1 MKCSERLPAT
11 VIGTPAEL
19 DDYVAAYEAARAG
32 NEQADPAAFLPP
44 SEHPLHGEV
53 LRELIRVDLEYAWRS
68 GQRRRLEDY
77 EAAFSHLFQNPEA
90 LREIA
95 FEEYRL
101 RRLAGENVSPDEYAQ
116 RFRLDTADWPDDS
129 CPAEEVL
136 ARGQGPAL
144 AVSSDAATPAS
155 LQRAARAYQE
165 FRLFADNS
173 GGDVDDWCSRFPPQ
187 AEQAEVFRHAHR
199 TDPAAA
205 LRMARAMSRFPE
217 PGQEFL
223 GFRLLKELG
232 QGAFG
237 RVYLAEQASLAG
249 RRVVVKIATDIF
261 GESQT
266 LARLQHTNIV
276 PIYSMHRAEDFQAVC
291 MPYFGSTTLGDVLGT
306 IRSGA
311 TPPASGKVLISTLN
325 DRKALTRGPGRSQSG
340 QTLEETT
347 AADGPPLG
355 AEHAETA
362 AARDLLQKLEGM
374 SYDHAILWIGAR
386 LADGLAHA
394 HERGILHRDLK
405 PANVL
410 LTDDGQPMLLDFNLA
425 ADVKHRASAAAASVG
440 GTLPY
445 MAPEHLEAFR
455 GRQQSVDARSDLYSL
470 GVILHELLTGRH
482 PFPMYRGVSHEVV
495 DLMLADRARPLA
507 PARTLNPAITPAV
520 QAILRHCL
528 EPDPQRR
535 YQNARDLYE
544 DLERQ
549 LHHLP
554 LRHVGEP
561 SLRER
566 CRKFVRRH
574 PRLTSSTSVGVGAA
588 ILLLTLAAA
597 MVFQKSRLARLEAVD
612 LLHTYHEEAQ
622 PVKFTLY
629 ARAQDQRELDEGV
642 SRGRGALERYHVLD
656 RPDWRELPAYRHLPS
671 EGQAQ
676 LREEIGELLFLLARG
691 TERRAIY
698 QKDESG
704 RRELWQEA
712 LHLNELA
719 GTCWNSGSGS
729 GPLWKQRAHLVEHL
743 GDGERARQYLEKANQ
758 APMQDTRDLYLEAH
772 ELAINGNYRTAL
784 PLLLEVTRRDPRSYS
799 AWAVRGNCHDLL
811 NQNADALACYNACVA
826 LRPTDP
832 RAWHNRGL
840 IYLKQRFF
848 QLALADFDQ
857 AIQLRDDVPE
867 PYIDRALAKKG
878 LTRYREAVEDL
889 TAALKHRTSIT
900 RVYFMRALARDK
912 AGDHEGA
919 KRDLAEGMRLEPAD
933 SDYKSWIARGEAR
946 TPKDPQGALADFQRA
961 LDINPLGVE
970 ALQNI
975 GGILSERLDRP
986 AEALRILDRAVS
998 LYPDYVPARAGRGV
1012 LLARAGRTEAAE
1024 EDARESLLRDTRA
1037 PNLYQV
1043 AGIYAL
1049 NSRKRPGDR
1058 VQALHL
1064 LSEALRAG
1072 FGLDLVDKDTDLNPI
1087 KDNPEFH
1094 RVVDAARQFR
1104 AAGGRESK

>member
-32 NEQADPAAFLPP
+32 NDQADPAAFLPP
-44 SEHPLHGEV
+44 PEHPLHGEV

-77 EAAFSHLFQNPEA
+77 QAAFSHLFQDPVA
-90 LREIA
+90 LRDIA

-101 RRLAGENVSPDEYAQ
+101 RRFAGENVSPGEYAQ

-129 CPAEEVL
+129 CAGDEIF
-136 ARGQGPAL
+136 ARAQEPGPGL
-144 AVSSDAATPAS
+144 PRDSATPA

-173 GGDVDDWCSRFPPQ
+173 GGDVDDWCSRFPAP

-199 TDPAAA
+199 TDPEAA

-249 RRVVVKIATDIF
+249 RRVVVKVATDIF

-291 MPYFGSTTLGDVLGT
+291 MPYFGATTLADVLGT
-306 IRSGA
+306 IRSGG

-340 QTLEETT
+340 QTLQG
-347 AADGPPLG
+347 AAAGDKPPVD
-355 AEHAETA
+355 AERAETA
-362 AARDLLQKLEGM
+362 PAGELLKKFEGM
-374 SYDHAILWIGAR
+374 SYVQAVLWIGAR

-455 GRQQSVDARSDLYSL
+455 GRKQAVDARSDLYSL

-482 PFPMYRGVSHEVV
+482 PFPLYRGVSHEVV
-495 DLMLADRARPLA
+495 GLMLADRSRPLPPPRA
-507 PARTLNPAITPAV
+507 LNSAITPAV
-520 QAILRHCL
+520 EAILRHCL
-528 EPDPQRR
+528 EPDPQCR
-535 YQNARDLYE
+535 YQNARNLYE

-549 LHHLP
+549 QNHLP
-554 LRHVGEP
+554 LRHVAEP

-597 MVFQKSRLARLEAVD
+597 LVFQQARLGRLEAVE
-612 LLHTYHEEAQ
+612 LLHAYHEDAQ

-629 ARAQDQRELDEGV
+629 ARAQERKELDEGV
-642 SRGRGALERYHVLD
+642 SRGRAALGRYHVLD
-656 RPDWRELPAYRHLPS
+656 SQDWRKLPAYRHLPS
-671 EGQAQ
+671 EDQAK
-676 LREEIGELLFLLARG
+676 LRDEIGELLFLVARG
-691 TERRAIY
+691 TERQAIY
-698 QKDESG
+698 QQDESG
-704 RRELWQEA
+704 RRQRWQEA

-719 GTCWNSGSGS
+719 EACWSGGSTS
-729 GPLWKQRAHLVEHL
+729 GPLWKQRAHLAEHL
-743 GDGERARQYLEKANQ
+743 GDGERARQCLEKAKQ
-758 APMQDTRDLYLEAH
+758 APVQDTRDLYLEAH
-772 ELAINGNYRTAL
+772 ELAINGSYRLAL
-784 PLLLEVTRRDPRSYS
+784 PLLIEVTRRDPRSYS
-799 AWAVRGNCHDLL
+799 AWAVRGNAHDSL
-811 NQNADALACYNACVA
+811 NQNGDALACYNACVA
-826 LRPTDP
+826 LRPSDP

-840 IYLKQRFF
+840 IYLKQRLFE
-848 QLALADFDQ
+848 LAVADFDR
-857 AIQLRDDVPE
+857 AIQLRDDIPE
-867 PYIDRALAKKG
+867 PYIDRALAKEG
-878 LTRYREAVEDL
+878 LGNYAEAVEDL
-889 TAALKHRTSIT
+889 TAALNHRTAMT
-900 RVYFMRALARDK
+900 RVYFMRAIARDR
-912 AGDHEGA
+912 AGDREGA
-919 KRDLAEGMRLEPAD
+919 KRDMAEGMRLEPAD

-946 TPKDPQGALADFQRA
+946 SQKDPQGALADFQRA

-970 ALQNI
+970 AMQNI
-975 GGILSERLDRP
+975 GGILSERLGRP
-986 AEALRILDRAVS
+986 DEALRILDRAVS

-1012 LLARAGRTEAAE
+1012 LLARAGRREAADK
-1024 EDARESLLRDTRA
+1024 DAKESLLRDTRA

-1049 NSRKRPGDR
+1049 NSRKRPGDC

-1072 FGLDLVDKDTDLNPI
+1072 FGLDLVDNDTDLDPLR
-1087 KDNPEFH
+1087 DNPEFH

-1104 AAGGRESK
+1104 AAGRRDSD

>member
-1 MKCSERLPAT
+1 MKCSEELPAT
-11 VIGTPAEL
+11 VIGTPQEL

-32 NEQADPAAFLPP
+32 NDRADPAAFLPP
-44 SEHPLHGEV
+44 PEHPLYGEV
-53 LRELIRVDLEYAWRS
+53 LRELIRVDLEYAWLS

-77 EAAFSHLFQNPEA
+77 QVAFAQLFQDPVA

-116 RFRLDTADWPDDS
+116 RFRVDTADWPDES
-129 CPAEEVL
+129 CAAEEIGVR
-136 ARGQGPAL
+136 AREPAL
-144 AVSSDAATPAS
+144 AVSGDAGAPAG

-165 FRLFADNS
+165 FRLFAGNA
-173 GGDVDDWCSRFPPQ
+173 GGDVDDWCSRLPAQ
-187 AEQAEVFRHAHR
+187 TEQAEVFRQAHH

-205 LRMARAMSRFPE
+205 LRLARAMSRFPE

-249 RRVVVKIATDIF
+249 RRVVLKIATDIF

-276 PIYSMHRAEDFQAVC
+276 PIYSTHRAEDLQAVC
-291 MPYFGSTTLGDVLGT
+291 MPYFGATTLADVLGT

-325 DRKALTRGPGRSQSG
+325 NRKASTRGPGRSPSG
-340 QTLEETT
+340 QTLQET
-347 AADGPPLG
+347 AAAAGATVDGEP
-355 AEHAETA
+355 AETA
-362 AARDLLQKLEGM
+362 AVRDLLQNLEGM
-374 SYDHAILWIGAR
+374 SYVHAVFWIGAR

-425 ADVKHRASAAAASVG
+425 ADAQHGAGAAAAAVG

-445 MAPEHLEAFR
+445 MAPEQLKAFR
-455 GRQQSVDARSDLYSL
+455 GFQQTLDAHSDIYSL

-482 PFPMYRGVSHEVV
+482 PFPAYRGVSHEVV
-495 DLMLADRARPLA
+495 DRMLADRSRPLP
-507 PARTLNPAITPAV
+507 PAHALNPAITPAV
-520 QAILRHCL
+520 EAILRHCL
-528 EPDPQRR
+528 EPDPQCR
-535 YQNARDLYE
+535 YQNARELYE

-549 LHHLP
+549 RNHLP
-554 LRHVGEP
+554 LRHVAEP

-566 CRKFVRRH
+566 CRKFVHRH
-574 PRLTSSTSVGVGAA
+574 PRLTSLTSVGVAAA

-612 LLHTYHEEAQ
+612 LLRTYHEEAQ

-629 ARAQDQRELDEGV
+629 ARAQESGELDEAV
-642 SRGRGALERYHVLD
+642 LHGRAALARYHVLD
-656 RPDWRELPAYRHLPS
+656 SPDWRQLPAYHHLPS
-671 EGQAQ
+671 AEQAK
-676 LREEIGELLFLLARG
+676 LREEIGELLFLVARG
-691 TERRAIY
+691 TERQAVY
-698 QKDESG
+698 QKDESA
-704 RRELWQEA
+704 RRELWHEA

-719 GTCWNSGSGS
+719 ATCWNSGAGS
-729 GPLWKQRAHLVEHL
+729 GPLWKQRAHLAEHL
-743 GDGERARQYLEKANQ
+743 GDRELVRQYLEKAKQ
-758 APMQDTRDLYLEAH
+758 APVQDTRDLYLEAH
-772 ELAINGNYRTAL
+772 ELAINGNYRAAL

-799 AWAVRGNCHDLL
+799 AWAVRGNCHDFL

-857 AIQLRDDVPE
+857 AIALRDDVPE

-878 LTRYREAVEDL
+878 LNRYREAVEDFS
-889 TAALKHRTSIT
+889 AALQHHTSIT
-900 RVYFMRALARDK
+900 RVYFMRARARDQ

-919 KRDLAEGMRLEPAD
+919 KRDLADGMRLEPAD
-933 SDYKSWIARGEAR
+933 YKSWVARGEAR
-946 TPKDPQGALADFQRA
+946 RQKDPQGALADFQRA
-961 LDINPLGVE
+961 LDTNPVGVE

-975 GGILSERLDRP
+975 GGLLSERLNRP
-986 AEALRILDRAVS
+986 AEAIRILDKAVS

-1072 FGLDLVDKDTDLNPI
+1072 FGLDLVDKDTDLDPI
-1087 KDNPEFH
+1087 RDNPEFH
-1094 RVVDAARQFR
+1094 RVVNAARQFR
-1104 AAGGRESK
+1104 AAGGRQSK